1 MEHTSKNQA
10 ERRHPGADKAKRRTA
25 TYVVVSAA
33 LLILYVG
40 VRDSAWQGTVEL
52 HTLME
57 AVATLLA
64 ATVGGMALVRY
75 YTRKTSTLLFVGS
88 GFLGTAFLDGYHA
101 VVTSSFFAAN
111 FPSGLPSLIPWSWV
125 ASRVFLSILLWLSWV
140 AWKREQR
147 LGPRG
152 RIGEGAVYVGVG
164 VMTLASFLFFA
175 FVPLPRAYYHELLF
189 HRPEEFVPA
198 LFFFLALAGYLHKGH
213 WKFETFEHW
222 LVLSLIVGVI
232 GQAVFMSFSGSLFDT
247 MFDAAHLL
255 KKASYILV
263 LTGLMISTYFLFRR
277 VEDGARALRE
287 SEARIR
293 SVVDNTVDG
302 IITIDERGI
311 IETFNPAAEKTFG
324 YAREEMVGRNVTILM
339 PKPYRDEHDGYIGRY
354 LGTGEKK
361 IIGVEREL
369 EGRRKDGSVFPLEL
383 AVSEIAIEAHRMFVG
398 ILRDITERKLN
409 DERLRNS
416 QKELERQVAER
427 TKGLREE
434 IAVRRRTEAAFRES
448 EQRLQAITGN
458 LFEGVLVVDTYGH
471 IIFANRSAESLLLGD
486 GGGKLAGRDADT
498 VFLLRDG
505 AKAICFAQSPFR
517 QVAETAETLWND
529 DAVFVTSEGKSLNVA
544 FACSP
549 LLEKAARRGAIISFR
564 DIRELKEAQWEALQ
578 ASKLASVGQLA
589 GGIAH
594 EINTPIQYIGD
605 NLRFLGKAHGEI
617 ATVLEAYG
625 KLAQAAREAG
635 GLGEKIAAVEKA
647 LEDADLDYLLE
658 ELPAATEQSLGGVDQ
673 VSQIVLAMKDF
684 SHPGTKEKAAADLNA
699 AIESTLTVCR
709 NEWKHVAEVDM
720 DLDAALPPVVCLAGE
735 LNQVFLNL
743 IVNGAHAIEASGGDG
758 KGRIRVSTRKDGD
771 WVEIKVADTGGGIP
785 DDIRNKIFDPFFTTK
800 EVGRGTGQGLAICRD
815 IVVNK
820 HGGKIFFET
829 EEGKGTTFVIRLPL
843 DGQAKTSEAA

>member
-1 MEHTSKNQA
+1 MEHKSQQQA
-10 ERRHPGADKAKRRTA
+10 EIHRRGADRAKSRAA
-25 TYVVVSAA
+25 TYVLVSIA

-40 VRDSAWQGTVEL
+40 VRDTTWQGTIEL

-57 AVATLLA
+57 VVATLLA
-64 ATVGGMALVRY
+64 ATVGAMALVRY

-140 AWKREQR
+140 AWKREER

-152 RIGEGAVYVGVG
+152 RIGETTVYLGVG
-164 VMTLASFLFFA
+164 LMTLASFLFFA
-175 FVPLPRAYYHELLF
+175 FVPLPRAYYPELLF

-198 LFFFLALAGYLHKGH
+198 LFFSLALAGYLRKGR
-213 WKFETFEHW
+213 WKYETFEHW

-263 LTGLMISTYFLFRR
+263 LTGLMVSTYFLFRR
-277 VEDGARALRE
+277 LEDGARALAD

-293 SVVDNTVDG
+293 SILDNTVEG

-311 IETFNPAAEKTFG
+311 IETFNPAAEKIFG
-324 YAREEMVGRNVTILM
+324 YARDEVVGGNVTVLM
-339 PKPYRDEHDGYIGRY
+339 PAPYRDEHDGYIGRY
-354 LGTGEKK
+354 LETGEKK
-361 IIGVEREL
+361 IIDIEREV
-369 EGRRKDGSVFPLEL
+369 EGRRKDGSVFPVEL
-383 AVSEIAIEAHRMFVG
+383 AVSEIGLEAQRMFVG

-409 DERLRNS
+409 EERLRNAR
-416 QKELERQVAER
+416 KDLERQVAER
-427 TKGLREE
+427 TKGLSEE
-434 IAVRRRTEAAFRES
+434 IAVRRRMESAHRES
-448 EQRLQAITGN
+448 EQRLHAITEN
-458 LFEGVLVVDTYGH
+458 LFEGVLVLDTYGH
-471 IIFANRSAESLLLGD
+471 IVFANRSAETLLLGE
-486 GGGKLAGRDADT
+486 GGLKLAGRDADDI
-498 VFLLRDG
+498 FLLREG
-505 AKAICFAQSPFR
+505 AKATEFAASPFR
-517 QVAETAETLWND
+517 RVAETGETLRND
-529 DAVFVTSEGKSLNVA
+529 DAVFVTNEGKSLNVA
-544 FACSP
+544 YACSP
-549 LLEKAARRGAIISFR
+549 LLENAKRRGAIISFR
-564 DIRELKEAQWEALQ
+564 DIRELKEAQWEAIQ

-605 NLRFLGKAHGEI
+605 NLRFLGKAHGDI
-617 ATVLEAYG
+617 ATVLAAYET
-625 KLAQAAREAG
+625 LAEAARETG
-635 GLGEKIAAVEKA
+635 VLGDTIAAVDKAVEK
-647 LEDADLDYLLE
+647 ADLDYLVE

-673 VSQIVLAMKDF
+673 VSRIVLAMKEF

-709 NEWKHVAEVDM
+709 NEWRHVADVDM

-743 IVNGAHAIEASGGDG
+743 IVNGAHAIEASAGEGQ
-758 KGRIRVSTRKDGD
+758 GRIRVSTRKDGE
-771 WVEIKVADTGGGIP
+771 WVEIKVADTGNGIP
-785 DDIRNKIFDPFFTTK
+785 ANIRDKIFDPFFTTK

-843 DGQAKTSEAA
+843 DGQTKPSGDA